1 MARKLIY
8 QIPENQDIFTIH
20 NHILNQPGTAYLLGG
35 PLEAGDDAVLDL
47 VKVLD
52 SLGAVNHQVGSVGVG
67 AEAPNLP
74 AILRSDLLSDI
85 S

>member
-1 MARKLIY
+1 MTAIVKHKPL
-8 QIPENQDIFTIH
+8 DH
-20 NHILNQPGTAYLLGG
+20 LHQPGTAYLLSG
-35 PLEAGDDAVLDL
+35 PLEAGNDAVLDL

-74 AILRSDLLSDI
+74 AILLSDLLSEI